1 MLKDHFS
8 KCKIRI
14 DSGLSKSPTI
24 NVQLFDI
31 LGNQVK
37 NETLTNNALNVSN
50 LNTGIYILKIT
61 QNNASVIRKLV
72 IK

>member
-1 MLKDHFS
+1 MLKDNFS
-8 KCKIRI
+8 TCKIRI